1 MSIMVFR
8 MEQLTRVEDGLQLQA
23 VRLDRLD
30 TLGSRLKVVEEEHQ
44 QGPDLILSMI
54 VVWLPI

>member
-1 MSIMVFR
+1 MVFR
-8 MEQLTRVEDGLQLQA
+8 MEQLTRVENGLQLQA

-44 QGPDLILSMI
+44 QGPDLKISMI